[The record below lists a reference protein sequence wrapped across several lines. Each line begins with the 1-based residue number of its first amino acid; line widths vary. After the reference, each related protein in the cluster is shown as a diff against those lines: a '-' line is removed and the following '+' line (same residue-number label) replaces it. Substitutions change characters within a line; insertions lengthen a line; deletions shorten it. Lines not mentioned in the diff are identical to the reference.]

1 MKVFY
6 CQHKVLCNTHARSN
20 SIIICLEKRLCIAIK
35 KNTDRLT
42 LTCKNKG
49 KRPGKFTIIATKEVK
64 TSLKACM
71 VDFAHYISQIQVSV
85 DK

>member
-1 MKVFY
+1 MPEVIASLF
-6 CQHKVLCNTHARSN
+6 AW
-20 SIIICLEKRLCIAIK
+20 KRGFALPH
-35 KNTDRLT
+35 RLT

-49 KRPGKFTIIATKEVK
+49 KRPGKFTIIETKEVK

-71 VDFAHYISQIQVSV
+71 VDFGHYISQIQVSV